1 MKRSCPWSIFAV
13 IASCFTDVSP
23 IPRITDWLEITATR
37 KTSSTKVNDI
47 ASRIAENVRAAVEAT
62 NSLQQEGNAELGE
75 SMNVS
80 SDSEE
85 GPALLSKMVA
95 VVCENFERPL
105 PLRMCNCWY
114 LRLYVVRCNVLLQ
127 KLLVFSQLRLS
138 EASAHSGSFST
149 RIKEEATRLQA
160 NAGSQVPFNMLV
172 KHIIAGNLI

>member
-23 IPRITDWLEITATR
+23 ISRITDWLEITATR

-62 NSLQQEGNAELGE
+62 NSLQQEVKPFFNYRHLERSFLH
-75 SMNVS
+75 V
-80 SDSEE
+80 
-85 GPALLSKMVA
+85 LSYLSFVLA
-95 VVCENFERPL
+95 RNFERPL

>member
-23 IPRITDWLEITATR
+23 ISCITDWLEITATR

-47 ASRIAENVRAAVEAT
+47 ASRIAENVRAAMEAT

-95 VVCENFERPL
+95 V
-105 PLRMCNCWY
+105 
-114 LRLYVVRCNVLLQ
+114 
-127 KLLVFSQLRLS
+127 VFSQLRLS

-160 NAGSQVPFNMLV
+160 NAGSQVPFNKLV